1 MSDSFS
7 VARKISIGRQADL
20 ARINGFVSE
29 EAADVLQVIDRYV
42 SNDRAVKA
50 GCDLFRVGDRGD
62 AIYKFVHGWV
72 ALYNL
77 QEDGRR
83 HILQFAFPGAVLAFV
98 PAPNGVMNFSAQ
110 ALTDTVV
117 CITSHEKLNH
127 ISRDNPEIGM
137 RLAGLISQ
145 DRSRAFDQ
153 LSTLGRCTARERVA
167 YLLLGLF
174 VRSRMRWPRR
184 NSEEMFLPL
193 TQEHIGDATGL
204 TAVHVNR
211 VLRELRK
218 EEIIEFHYRR
228 LVIIDS
234 EKLVAVTG
242 ITPLVALS
250 WLQDRFP
257 NKKAGYH

>member
-1 MSDSFS
+1 MSESFS
-7 VARKISIGRQADL
+7 VARKVQIDRRADL
-20 ARINGFVSE
+20 ARSNGFLPD
-29 EAADVLQVIDRYV
+29 EAAGVLRVIDRYV
-42 SNDRAVKA
+42 STDRSIKA
-50 GCDLFRVGDRGD
+50 GCDLFRLGDKGD

-83 HILQFAFPGAVLAFV
+83 QILQFVFPGAVLAFV
-98 PAPNGVMNFSAQ
+98 PARDGVMNCSAQ

-117 CITSHEKLNH
+117 CITSHEKLNR

-174 VRSRMRWPRR
+174 VRSRMRWPGRH
-184 NSEEMFLPL
+184 SEEMFLPL

-242 ITPLVALS
+242 VTPLVALS